1 MDKKSFTPFGY
12 RYENGQ
18 CIVKIRLKPEK
29 FDASGIGPLGIHTIT
44 QSGYIIFEAQFDLKG
59 EQFKEFTKKMK
70 EPAAK

>member
-1 MDKKSFTPFGY
+1 
-12 RYENGQ
+12 
-18 CIVKIRLKPEK
+18 LKPEK
-29 FDASGIGPLGIHTIT
+29 FDASGIGPLGRHTIT